1 MLRYYKDIFS
11 NNVHL
16 DTDTTYKTQYTV
28 EIVVCI
34 CIRYD
39 FLSRNQSW
47 YFLELNKD
55 FRNLIKIWRAHL
67 FLYWLSTLVF
77 SYFAAW

>member
-11 NNVHL
+11 KNVHL

-34 CIRYD
+34 SVLGMIFFHEIRVD
-39 FLSRNQSW
+39 TSW
-47 YFLELNKD
+47 N
-55 FRNLIKIWRAHL
+55 
-67 FLYWLSTLVF
+67 
-77 SYFAAW
+77 